1 MNNDELIASGHELAK
16 CLDSNTPLID
26 IAKLL
31 GKMATQLVVTTAA
44 LREKTKQCEQMAAQ
58 AQITDRIFDNLSADE
73 AEQACSWIN
82 TWIECQM
89 SKGGAA

>member
-1 MNNDELIASGHELAK
+1 MNNDELIAAGHELAK

-31 GKMATQLVVTTAA
+31 SKMATQLDVTTLA
-44 LREKTKQCEQMAAQ
+44 LREKTKQCEQLAAQ

-73 AEQACSWIN
+73 AEQACNWIN
-82 TWIECQM
+82 TWIEHQM
-89 SKGGAA
+89 SRGGAA